1 MGGPPVTQITETQRQ
16 AFRLLGK
23 RAAKSPNLPKL
34 DETLRRARMTVRAEL
49 YLAYA
54 WYVGLLSA
62 LSVFVIGYLA
72 GAALTFFYTAPA
84 LIWVA
89 PIFAAALAFA
99 LAYGAVLSV
108 PQSRA
113 RARAKDLNLKLPYA
127 TNYIAAMA
135 SAGVVPTEIFRS
147 LANQPVYGEAAQEA
161 AFIYKDLQVHGK
173 DVVTALRRAMDRT
186 PSDKFQDLLQGA
198 ITTIT
203 SGGDLTAY
211 FREKSR
217 RLQFEHRQ
225 DQAQL
230 TETMGLLAEAY
241 VTAAV
246 AGPLFLLVMIA
257 IFVLLGSAE
266 MLVLQAVVYLL
277 LPVANLGF
285 VFGLRSVMPE
295 G

>member
-1 MGGPPVTQITETQRQ
+1 MGRQVSQITALQRQ
-16 AFRLLGK
+16 AFKLFGA
-23 RAAKSPNLPKL
+23 RAAKSSNLSSL
-34 DETLRRARMTVRAEL
+34 DESLRKARMTVRAEL

-54 WYVGLLSA
+54 WYCGLLA
-62 LSVFVIGYLA
+62 GLGTLLVGYL
-72 GAALTFFYTAPA
+72 G
-84 LIWVA
+84 
-89 PIFAAALAFA
+89 AAALAVLYDATPLVWVAPPFAAVLAFA
-99 LAYGAVLSV
+99 LSYGALLAI
-108 PQSRA
+108 PQSKA
-113 RARAKDLNLKLPYA
+113 RARGKDLDLKLPYA

-147 LANQPVYGEAAQEA
+147 LAAQSVYGEASQEA

-173 DVVTALRRAMDRT
+173 DVVTALRRAIDRT
-186 PSDKFQDLLQGA
+186 PSEKFQELMQGA
-198 ITTIT
+198 ITTVT

-217 RLQFEHRQ
+217 RLQFEARQ
-225 DQAQL
+225 EQIQF

-257 IFVLLGSAE
+257 IFVLLGSAP

-285 VFGLRSVMPE
+285 VFGLKAITPE
-295 G
+295 S